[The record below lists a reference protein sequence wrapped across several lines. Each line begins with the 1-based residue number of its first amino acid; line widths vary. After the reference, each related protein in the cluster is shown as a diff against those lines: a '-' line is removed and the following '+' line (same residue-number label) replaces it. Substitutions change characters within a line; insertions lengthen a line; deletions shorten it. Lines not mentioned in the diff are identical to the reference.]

1 MNPTL
6 HFLNDLK
13 RDPVEVS
20 RSVVLIGRHPECD
33 VRIRNSSISRR
44 HCCLIQV
51 NDSLFVRDVGSLHGI
66 WVNGKQVIEQQL
78 HSGDE
83 LAIGPVFLKVGPLSM
98 EESAKSNRNAKDADA
113 FGFRDSSES
122 ADSMDGAK
130 KTDSSVTDQVRN
142 GNHFHQPSDDSE
154 QELMTLG
161 GVEELSDSVQNTPD
175 KISDSADKPFLDL
188 DL

>member
-6 HFLNDLK
+6 HFLNDLN

-83 LAIGPVFLKVGPLSM
+83 LAIGPVFLKVGPLLTKP
-98 EESAKSNRNAKDADA
+98 SAKSNQNTKDADA
-113 FGFRDSSES
+113 SEYRDSFES
-122 ADSMDGAK
+122 DDLMDGK
-130 KTDSSVTDQVRN
+130 KNTDLSVADQASD
-142 GNHFHQPSDDSE
+142 GTPFHPPSDDSE

-161 GVEELSDSVQNTPD
+161 GVEELSDSAENASD
-175 KISDSADKPFLDL
+175 RISDSAEKPFLDL